1 MRRSSVLQV
10 VCLSV
15 SLALLCAGCAR
26 RDGKV
31 VLAEQYAYAGNSYLA
46 DGKLDKALAE
56 FEKARAVAP
65 HHLPIYLRLGA
76 IYTAKGSFAKA
87 IQNFQYVLKQDPESA
102 EAYSLWGSA
111 LVRQGRFAQAL
122 PKFERSAELDSSLPE
137 MYRQWGLALV
147 KLKRNAEAVSVFE
160 QAAEIGPNPPAA
172 SLAHWGTALQH
183 LGRREE
189 AIRKYEAALERV
201 PDHFTATN
209 NLGLLLVSRAS
220 ERARGIRLLEHA
232 VKARPGNPSTL
243 HNLGWAY
250 IQVERF
256 EEAYNLLQRSVAATD
271 SSNPLYE
278 ERLSRLKLAEAQL
291 PRREA
296 TPDMPNVVLF
306 VLDTLRVDHLG
317 SYGYARNTSP
327 HIDALAQRGVVL
339 ENAIA
344 QAPWTAASVASLFT
358 GLYPSVH
365 GLDGGIRWGRGQR
378 SAGGTLPFAVQKVLS
393 SSQLTLAEVFRRNGY
408 RTAGFVSNVYVNSI
422 FGFSQGFEV
431 YNDEHKEY
439 SKNVSGAKRRAEDT
453 NRYVFE
459 WLDQKPQEPFFLL
472 VHYNDCHWPYN
483 PPAPFGQ
490 DYVADYKGGL
500 TPERTTSVVE
510 TQGRPITGLSDED
523 LAYLIGLYDGEI
535 AYMDDQV
542 GQLLRR
548 IGSQGLQRDV
558 ITVITSDHGEEFLDH
573 GSASHGYTLYEEMI
587 HVPLIFHAPGRL
599 APARSAAQVRLIDVA
614 PTLFSLAG
622 IDHDVPQGM
631 QGVSFV
637 PVLEGKTATGVEE
650 AFSEATYVGEK
661 KALRTQ
667 QGLKLIYSFAQDKTM
682 LFDLKADPGEKKSL
696 SNGNSSLGD
705 PLKEH
710 LDLWVQANQATRV
723 ALYGADAPDQEVVL
737 DEETKAKLE
746 ALGYIQ

>member
-1 MRRSSVLQV
+1 
-10 VCLSV
+10 
-15 SLALLCAGCAR
+15 
-26 RDGKV
+26 
-31 VLAEQYAYAGNSYLA
+31 
-46 DGKLDKALAE
+46 
-56 FEKARAVAP
+56 
-65 HHLPIYLRLGA
+65 
-76 IYTAKGSFAKA
+76 
-87 IQNFQYVLKQDPESA
+87 
-102 EAYSLWGSA
+102 
-111 LVRQGRFAQAL
+111 
-122 PKFERSAELDSSLPE
+122 
-137 MYRQWGLALV
+137 
-147 KLKRNAEAVSVFE
+147 
-160 QAAEIGPNPPAA
+160 
-172 SLAHWGTALQH
+172 
-183 LGRREE
+183 
-189 AIRKYEAALERV
+189 
-201 PDHFTATN
+201 
-209 NLGLLLVSRAS
+209 
-220 ERARGIRLLEHA
+220 
-232 VKARPGNPSTL
+232 
-243 HNLGWAY
+243 
-250 IQVERF
+250 
-256 EEAYNLLQRSVAATD
+256 
-271 SSNPLYE
+271 
-278 ERLSRLKLAEAQL
+278 
-291 PRREA
+291 
-296 TPDMPNVVLF
+296 
-306 VLDTLRVDHLG
+306 
-317 SYGYARNTSP
+317 
-327 HIDALAQRGVVL
+327 
-339 ENAIA
+339 
-344 QAPWTAASVASLFT
+344 
-358 GLYPSVH
+358 
-365 GLDGGIRWGRGQR
+365 
-378 SAGGTLPFAVQKVLS
+378 
-393 SSQLTLAEVFRRNGY
+393 
-408 RTAGFVSNVYVNSI
+408 TAGFVSNVYVNSI

-490 DYVADYKGGL
+490 DYVADYKGDL

-558 ITVITSDHGEEFLDH
+558 ITVITADHGEEFLDH